1 MTKEFTMITTTPASA
16 AARVLHRV
24 LSRQR
29 TRDRPRS
36 VADERD
42 TMQPSNGV
50 APTAPSA
57 KWLALG

>member
-1 MTKEFTMITTTPASA
+1 MITTTPASA

-29 TRDRPRS
+29 TPDRPRPDA
-36 VADERD
+36 VDRA
-42 TMQPSNGV
+42 TMQPSTGV